1 MNHSLRAAALLAI
14 VALAAGLPVHAGTI
28 EVSVEE
34 RGAGPVPDQTV
45 SLYPVTPE
53 IQVDPLY
60 FFNTRPVGRCTTGP
74 TGRCR
79 VAELRV
85 GVYFPWLFPIAD
97 PNLAAPIGPPMVA
110 YGTVTLAKPD
120 ALARLRVELQRGV
133 RIQFRVV
140 SENAAIPTRS
150 RVELSNDGGEK
161 ADAAFDASG
170 RAQITLSSGRWL
182 AHLAGPAGARIVMVE
197 LDGGE
202 LTTVDVPIELVA
214 PSSDRFVTW
223 TLSPP
228 CRVRGRVTTNTG
240 ERPRVAIQATLVAP
254 GPWGASALCRAT
266 TCAPPSTTPVD
277 PTGNYV
283 IELPSGT
290 WRIAPTGESLLES
303 NPPFVELSCGEG
315 QNVRADFDIREK
327 DSGVGPKAV
336 LVVRVLGADDR
347 PLPGVPVE
355 VWPSTGNLEVSR
367 PIATE
372 TTDGYMGL
380 ANFTKLSA
388 GGYLL
393 RARSP
398 GYRIAVEAV
407 SGLDPE
413 ASAPRHVTIRLDRGA
428 TIDAL
433 ATDEKDR
440 PVTGVG
446 LKVKR
451 IVASPASDDP
461 ATRLAESDVELS
473 VPPSKDQT
481 GHVVVT
487 GLAGGTYDVTP
498 VLSGAAASTA
508 VIGIV
513 AGEGTAEK
521 SVVLRLDEHDRKEV
535 SVRVRPAASLAGHLV
550 CADGG
555 LLPKQADACVLGLPS
570 GDEDDATREACKSPV
585 IPSATVTLSGDRQD
599 AFVVGPLTPGSFR
612 LALRPRGYTSW
623 TWVLGTPDGAQAAVV
638 QVNGSDAV
646 ELGTIPVL
654 CGPAVELRPTVLS
667 RDPLPDLTLA
677 VVSAQLTR
685 TSPEGKVERRVVPA
699 ERSRER
705 VAIRELSEG
714 EWTLDVTMSHP
725 FFVPALP
732 VRLSVP
738 VKLERGV
745 QLRAGVQIVAVGGA
759 VAIDAS
765 AGTARLSGPDGLT
778 RLESAK
784 DGRIA
789 IDGVAPGAYR
799 VELCEDVSCARILR
813 RWDAVQVARG
823 KKALLAIA
831 DDPSTRSN

>member
-1 MNHSLRAAALLAI
+1 MSRGLRFATLLAI
-14 VALAAGLPVHAGTI
+14 SALVAAVELRAGTI

-34 RGAGPVPDQTV
+34 RGAGPVPDQMVT
-45 SLYPVTPE
+45 LYPVTSD

-60 FFNTRPVGRCTTGP
+60 FYNTRPAGRCTTGP

-85 GVYFPWLFPIAD
+85 GVYVPLLFPIAD
-97 PNLAAPIGPPMVA
+97 WNLVAPIGPPMVA

-120 ALARLRVELQRGV
+120 ALARLRIELQRGV

-140 SENAAIPTRS
+140 SESAAIPKRS

-161 ADAAFDASG
+161 VEAALDASG
-170 RAQITLSSGRWL
+170 RGQITLSSGRWV

-202 LTTVDVPIELVA
+202 LTTVDVLIDLVA

-240 ERPRVAIQATLVAP
+240 KPPRIAIQATLVTP
-254 GPWGASALCRAT
+254 GSWGVSALCRAT
-266 TCAPPSTTPVD
+266 TCAPPATASVD

-290 WRIAPTGESLLES
+290 WRLAPTGTSLLES
-303 NPPFVELSCGEG
+303 DPPFGELSCGEG
-315 QNVRADFDIREK
+315 QDVRADFTIREK
-327 DSGVGPKAV
+327 DGGEEPNV
-336 LVVRVLGADDR
+336 LVVGVVGDDDR
-347 PLPGVPVE
+347 PVPEVPVE
-355 VWPSTGNLEVSR
+355 VWPSRGNLDVSR

-372 TTDGYMGL
+372 TTDRSLGI
-380 ANFTKLSA
+380 AKFTKLSA
-388 GGYLL
+388 GSYLL

-398 GYRIAVEAV
+398 GYRIAVVAV
-407 SGLDPE
+407 SSLDPE

-440 PVTGVG
+440 PVAGVG

-461 ATRLAESDVELS
+461 ATRLALSDVEFS

-481 GHVVVT
+481 GHVLVT
-487 GLAGGTYDVTP
+487 GLSAGPYDVTP

-508 VIGIV
+508 VISIV
-513 AGEGTAEK
+513 AGEGSAEK
-521 SVVLRLDEHDRKEV
+521 SVVLRLEEHERKEV
-535 SVRVRPAASLAGHLV
+535 SVRVRPAASLSGHLV
-550 CADGG
+550 CTDGG
-555 LLPKQADACVLGLPS
+555 TLPRQADACLLGLPA
-570 GDEDDATREACKSPV
+570 GDEDAARDACRHPV
-585 IPSATVTLSGDRQD
+585 KPSASVTLSGDRQD
-599 AFVVGPLTPGSFR
+599 AFLVGPLTPGSFR
-612 LALRPRGYTSW
+612 LALRPRGYTNW

-638 QVNGSDAV
+638 QVNGNDNV

-654 CGPAVELRPTVLS
+654 CGPSVEFRPTVLS

-677 VVSAQLTR
+677 VVSAELTR
-685 TSPEGKVERRVVPA
+685 KSTEGKIERRVVPA

-705 VAIRELSEG
+705 VVIRELPEG
-714 EWTLDVTMSHP
+714 EWTLSLSMSHP
-725 FFVPALP
+725 FFLPALP

-738 VKLERGV
+738 FKLERGV
-745 QLRAGVQIVAVGGA
+745 QVRAGVEIVSVGGA
-759 VAIDAS
+759 VLVDAP
-765 AGTARLSGPDGLT
+765 AGVARLTDPDGVK
-778 RLESAK
+778 RLEPAK
-784 DGRIA
+784 DGRVA

-799 VELCEDVSCARILR
+799 VEMCEDDACARVIR
-813 RWDAVQVARG
+813 RWDGVRVVRGAKVVLAVS
-823 KKALLAIA
+823 
-831 DDPSTRSN
+831 DDSTSRSN